1 MAELAGETDATVLEA
16 MDLYRF
22 FPTGTNETL
31 ALRGVSLS
39 VNAGE
44 FVAITGASGSGKS
57 TLLHILAGLDEPDAG
72 WVAIGGH
79 RLTRQSESV
88 RARMRAQSI
97 GILLQSGNLLGH
109 FTIDENLAL
118 AASFAETARPV
129 SSDLLASMGMVGHGG
144 ARPHEL
150 SGGELAR
157 ASLAVALVNNPPILL
172 ADEPTGEVDGETE
185 TLILDLLME
194 QTRRGCT
201 AIVVTHS
208 PAVAAMATH
217 RIELVDGKVGDSYA

>member
-1 MAELAGETDATVLEA
+1 MAGLAGEAGSTALEA
-16 MDLYRF
+16 GDLYRF
-22 FPTGTNETL
+22 FANGPNETL

-39 VNAGE
+39 IGAGE

-72 WVAIGGH
+72 WVAIGGV
-79 RLTRQSESV
+79 RLTHQTESV

-109 FTIDENLAL
+109 LTVDENLDL
-118 AASFAETARPV
+118 AASFAGVRRPAT
-129 SSDLLASMGMVGHGG
+129 SDLLAAMGMAGHGG

-157 ASLAVALVNNPPILL
+157 ASLAVALVNTPPILL

-185 TLILDLLME
+185 ALVLDLLSE
-194 QTRRGCT
+194 QARAGCAT
-201 AIVVTHS
+201 IVVTHS
-208 PAVAAMATH
+208 PAVAAMAT
-217 RIELVDGKVGDSYA
+217 RTIELVDGKVGDSHA

>member
-1 MAELAGETDATVLEA
+1 MAGLVGEAGSMALEA
-16 MDLYRF
+16 GNLYRF
-22 FPTGTNETL
+22 FSNGPNEAL

-39 VNAGE
+39 ISAGE

-72 WVAIGGH
+72 WVTIGGA
-79 RLTRQSESV
+79 RLTHQTESV

-109 FTIDENLAL
+109 LTVGENLTL
-118 AASFAETARPV
+118 AASFAGNHRPP
-129 SSDLLASMGMVGHGG
+129 SGDLLASMGIAGHGG

-157 ASLAVALVNNPPILL
+157 AGLAVSLVNNPPILL

-194 QTRRGCT
+194 QTRAGCAT
-201 AIVVTHS
+201 IVVTHS
-208 PAVAAMATH
+208 PAVAAMAT
-217 RIELVDGKVGDSYA
+217 RTIELVDGKVGGSHA